1 MKNVGMNNTFE
12 NIFER
17 KLVAKFLF
25 FKIDMENRKEIP
37 VAVPTSWDKD
47 LVGLSYRLHFSSNT
61 CGN

>member
-1 MKNVGMNNTFE
+1 
-12 NIFER
+12 
-17 KLVAKFLF
+17 VATFLF

-37 VAVPTSWDKD
+37 VAVPTSWDED